1 MIDEL
6 GFTQKHPYVG
16 LAYNEHTKKKSWLIG
31 RYKGVVLFIDSL
43 SNMNISHP

>member
-16 LAYNEHTKKKSWLIG
+16 LAYNEHTKKKLAYW
-31 RYKGVVLFIDSL
+31 
-43 SNMNISHP
+43 